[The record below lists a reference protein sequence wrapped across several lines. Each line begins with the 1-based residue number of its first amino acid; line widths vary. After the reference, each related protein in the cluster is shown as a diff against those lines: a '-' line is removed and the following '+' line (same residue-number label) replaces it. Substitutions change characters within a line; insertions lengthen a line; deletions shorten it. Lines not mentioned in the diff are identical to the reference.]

1 MIRRLNNK
9 QLMTAYGN
17 NNLNAIFYNTSH
29 FISCKNMFIS
39 LSLHNLHQ
47 NFRSFLMRVEDI
59 MTAKVFTVE
68 QHDLIDRVFF
78 LIHYEKIRHLPVV
91 EKGKVIGIVSDRDLY
106 KVLGPKNN
114 SNVIEG
120 TSELHVV
127 HKKVQNIM
135 HRGVL
140 TVHPDSYVSEAA
152 SIMANNRVG
161 ALPVVDKEN
170 KLMGII
176 SATDILRVFSKI
188 EKASEERERRI
199 ASGVS
204 HK

>member
-1 MIRRLNNK
+1 
-9 QLMTAYGN
+9 
-17 NNLNAIFYNTSH
+17 
-29 FISCKNMFIS
+29 
-39 LSLHNLHQ
+39 
-47 NFRSFLMRVEDI
+47 MRVEDI
-59 MTAKVFTVE
+59 MTTKVFTVE

-91 EKGKVIGIVSDRDLY
+91 EKNKVIGIVSDRDLY

-120 TSELHVV
+120 NTELHVV

-135 HRGVL
+135 HRGVI
-140 TVHPDSYVSEAA
+140 TIAPDAYVSEAA
-152 SIMANNRVG
+152 STMANNRIG
-161 ALPVVDKEN
+161 ALPVVDKDN
-170 KLMGII
+170 KLLGII

-188 EKASEERERRI
+188 EKASEDREKRI
-199 ASGVS
+199 VAGVS